1 MFDLKPISKE
11 AIPQALEK
19 AHHYRLLND
28 PLAAESICLDVLD
41 VDTGNQQALVTL
53 ILALA
58 DRLAGGYIMGAAR
71 ARDLL
76 PLIKDNYQRTYY
88 NGIIC
93 ERQANAVLAQGG
105 PGSRFDAYEWL
116 RDAMEC
122 YEEAEAIRPQGNDD
136 SILRWNT
143 CIRIIK
149 NNNLEPRAV
158 EVFEPYL
165 E

>member
-11 AIPQALEK
+11 AIPHALEK
-19 AHHYRLLND
+19 AQHYRLLND

-41 VDTGNQQALVTL
+41 VDRENQQAIVTL

-58 DRLAGGYIMGAAR
+58 DRLAGGYMMGAAR

-76 PLIKDNYQRTYY
+76 PRIIDNYQRTYY
-88 NGIIC
+88 CGIIC
-93 ERQANAVLAQGG
+93 ERQAYAVLAQGV
-105 PGSRFDAYEWL
+105 PGSRVDAYEWL

-122 YEEAEAIRPQGNDD
+122 YKEAETIRPQGNDD

-143 CIRIIK
+143 CVRVIK
-149 NNNLEPRAV
+149 NNNLEPRSD

>member
-11 AIPQALEK
+11 AIPHALEK
-19 AHHYRLLND
+19 AQHYRLLND

-41 VDTGNQQALVTL
+41 VDTENQQALVTL

-58 DRLAGGYIMGAAR
+58 DRLAGGYIMGAAQ
-71 ARDLL
+71 ARELL
-76 PLIKDNYQRTYY
+76 PRIKDNYQRTYY
-88 NGIIC
+88 CGIIC
-93 ERQANAVLAQGG
+93 ERQAYAVLAQGG

-122 YEEAEAIRPQGNDD
+122 YREAETIRPHGNDD

-143 CIRIIK
+143 CVRIIK
-149 NNNLEPRAV
+149 NNSLEPRSV